1 MNRAILVG
9 RLARNPELKATNS
22 GMSVCRFTVAV
33 DRRSKS
39 EEQATA
45 DFISCVAFGKTG
57 ETINQYLSK
66 GRRIALEGHIQ
77 TGSYTTQ
84 DGSKRYTTDVIVDRF
99 DFIDS
104 RNDAQGQSNQQQTQ
118 QQQGSD
124 DIDPDF
130 HLMAD
135 DDDLPF

>member
-1 MNRAILVG
+1 MNRVILVG
-9 RLARNPELKATNS
+9 RLARDPELRTTNS

-33 DRRSKS
+33 DRRGKS
-39 EEQATA
+39 DDQTA

-57 ETINQYLSK
+57 ETISQYLNK

-77 TGSYTTQ
+77 TGSYEK
-84 DGSKRYTTDVIVDRF
+84 DGVKRYTTDVIVDRF

-104 RNDAQGQSNQQQTQ
+104 RNDG
-118 QQQGSD
+118 QQGGDQPAQPAID
-124 DIDPDF
+124 DDPDF
-130 HLMAD
+130 HIMND

>member
-9 RLARNPELKATNS
+9 RLARDPELRTTNS

-33 DRRSKS
+33 DRRGAK
-39 EEQATA
+39 EGQPTA
-45 DFISCVAFGKTG
+45 DFIGCIAFGKTA
-57 ETINQYLSK
+57 ETINQYLGK

-104 RNDAQGQSNQQQTQ
+104 RNNGQQSGAQTAQPPI
-118 QQQGSD
+118 D
-124 DIDPDF
+124 EDPDF
-130 HLMAD
+130 HIVND

>member
-1 MNRAILVG
+1 MNRTILVG
-9 RLARNPELKATNS
+9 RLARDPELRTTNG

-33 DRRSKS
+33 DRRGAK
-39 EEQATA
+39 EGQPTA
-45 DFISCVAFGKTG
+45 DFISCIAFGKTG
-57 ETINQYLSK
+57 ETINQYLGK

-104 RNDAQGQSNQQQTQ
+104 RNDG
-118 QQQGSD
+118 QQGGTQPAQPAID
-124 DIDPDF
+124 DDPDF
-130 HLMAD
+130 HIIND